1 MRILIY
7 GINYVPELTG
17 IGKFT
22 GEMAEWFAAQGHEV
36 QVVTAPPYYPVWKI
50 AKGYSAWLYRRELL
64 SGITV
69 WRCPLWVP
77 RQQSGLKRI
86 LHLASF
92 AFSSLWIILQQGLLW
107 QPDIVFVIEPPLFC
121 APAALIVARLSHA
134 RAWMHIQDFEVDV
147 AFDLGLLSTG
157 WMRQLATALESW
169 LMRRFD
175 FVSTISER
183 MLDRLAV
190 KGVDESRCVLFSN
203 WVDTDVICPLNIPSL
218 FGAELAIK
226 PGTIVALYSGNMGE
240 KQGLEILIEAARL
253 LIDQANILF
262 VLCGDGGAKQR
273 LLELAKHLPNVHF
286 LSLQP
291 IERLN
296 ALLNLADIH
305 LLPQRSDAAD
315 LVMPSK
321 LQGMFASGR
330 PVVATAHLSTQ
341 VAQVVEGRGVV
352 VPPGDALA
360 LAKAILY
367 LAQDPQERTRLGQAA
382 RSFAVTH
389 WSREKILERIEQ
401 VFFLAE

>member
-50 AKGYSAWLYRRELL
+50 SKGYSAWRYRRELL

-92 AFSSLWIILQQGLLW
+92 ALSSLWVILRQGVIW
-107 QPDIVFVIEPPLFC
+107 RPDLVFVIEPPLFC
-121 APAALIVARLSHA
+121 APAAWLVSRLSNA

-147 AFDLGLLSTG
+147 AFDLGLLSAG

-169 LMRRFD
+169 LLRRFD

-183 MLDRLAV
+183 MLDRLAL
-190 KGVDESRCVLFSN
+190 KRVDESRRVLFPN
-203 WVDTDVICPLNIPSL
+203 WVDINAICPLTTPSP
-218 FGAELAIK
+218 FGPELAIK
-226 PGTIVALYSGNMGE
+226 PGTVVALYSGNMGE
-240 KQGLEILIEAARL
+240 KQGLEILIEVARL
-253 LIDQANILF
+253 LIDQANIVF
-262 VLCGDGGAKQR
+262 VLCGEGGAKQR
-273 LLELAKHLPNVHF
+273 LLELAKDLPNVCF
-286 LSLQP
+286 LNLQP

-296 ALLNLADIH
+296 TLLNLADIH

-330 PVVATAHLSTQ
+330 PVVATAHTNTQ
-341 VAQVVEGRGVV
+341 VAQVVENRGVV
-352 VPPGDALA
+352 VPPGNIEA

-367 LAQDPQERTRLGQAA
+367 LAQEPQERARLGKAA
-382 RSFAVTH
+382 RSFAVMH

-401 VFFLAE
+401 AFLLAE